1 MDAYAQYSRWR
12 KSQPVGL
19 SNRRLATML
28 GDFVYETSSAEDES
42 RRILELLA
50 SRGKEVL
57 PEEDLPLLASF
68 ASEDDP
74 ESRDASI
81 SERDFVSWAQ
91 VDKLSQRIIKRSLA
105 NDLLHGEDA
114 AENRRA
120 LKRMFRTT
128 DALRR
133 FRNQVAHRA
142 PSGNGS
148 RLHLYRNDEQLITPR
163 MIWGW
168 TDVAASYW
176 TNLSRIGN
184 AVSMATGVVT
194 PATHLSARRLEPL
207 QWPPAGLSVHGLRVV
222 RESGVPVRDEQW
234 EEARLKWATTLRR
247 WRRRDQRVPRQSRA
261 EPASPPS

>member
-12 KSQPVGL
+12 KTQPVGL
-19 SNRRLATML
+19 SNRPLAKML
-28 GDFVYETSSAEDES
+28 GDFVFETSSAEDES

-50 SRGKEVL
+50 SRGEEVL
-57 PEEDLPLLASF
+57 SGEDLALLASF
-68 ASEDDP
+68 ASEDDS

-81 SERDFVSWAQ
+81 SKRDFVSWAQ
-91 VDKLSQRIIKRSLA
+91 IDKLSQRIIKRSLV
-105 NDLLHGEDA
+105 NGLLHGEEA
-114 AENRRA
+114 VENRRA

-148 RLHLYRNDEQLITPR
+148 RLHLYGDDEQLITPR

-194 PATHLSARRLEPL
+194 PATHLSARLEPL
-207 QWPPAGLSVHGLRVV
+207 QWPPAGLSIHGLRVV
-222 RESGVPVRDEQW
+222 SESGVPVRDEQW

-247 WRRRDQRVPRQSRA
+247 WRRRDQRAPRQSRA
-261 EPASPPS
+261 DPASPPS